1 MPAAMSAVPP
11 VIPPLTSAVRTP
23 SLPSAFRTPSLPSA
37 WRIAPTAALLATLAG
52 CGSPLTSTFP
62 PDCPHAGVL
71 ADAADLT
78 RYRAVGQE
86 AGAPGTAGH
95 DLTDMVLD
103 GQITGVSGDCTRASR
118 RELDVGVAVSMRL
131 TRGPAARGPVSDV
144 PFFVAVT
151 EGGKVLDKQIYH
163 IAPGFA
169 ANADTVRLT
178 SDPVSLNL
186 PISVDKPGSAY
197 DLVVGFQLSPDEVA
211 LNRRR
216 GPR

>member
-1 MPAAMSAVPP
+1 MPAA
-11 VIPPLTSAVRTP
+11 IPADPRLIPLLTFAPRTRF
-23 SLPSAFRTPSLPSA
+23 LPSHR
-37 WRIAPTAALLATLAG
+37 RIAPSVALLATLAG
-52 CGSPLTSTFP
+52 CGAPLTKTFP
-62 PDCPHAGVL
+62 PECPHAGVL

-78 RYRAVGQE
+78 RYRSAGQQ
-86 AGAPGTAGH
+86 AGATGH

-118 RELDVGVAVSMRL
+118 RELDVSVVVSMRL
-131 TRGPAARGPVSDV
+131 TRGPAARGPVRDV

-151 EGGKVLDKQIYH
+151 ENGQMLDKQIYH
-163 IAPGFA
+163 VVPDFA

-178 SDPVSLNL
+178 SDPVNLSL
-186 PISVDKPGSAY
+186 PINVDKPGSAY
-197 DLVVGFQLSPDEVA
+197 DLVVGFQLTPDEVA

>member
-1 MPAAMSAVPP
+1 MPAAMPAVPS
-11 VIPPLTSAVRTP
+11 VIPPLSPASRTSSP
-23 SLPSAFRTPSLPSA
+23 SSAR
-37 WRIAPTAALLATLAG
+37 RIARLLPTAALLAALAG
-52 CGSPLTSTFP
+52 CGAPLTSTFP
-62 PDCPHAGVL
+62 PDCPRAGVL

-78 RYRAVGQE
+78 RYRSAGQE
-86 AGAPGTAGH
+86 AGASGH

-118 RELDVGVAVSMRL
+118 RELDVTVAVSMRL
-131 TRGPAARGPVSDV
+131 TRGPAARGPVDDV

-151 EGGKVLDKQIYH
+151 ENGKVLDKQIYH
-163 IAPGFA
+163 VAPGFS

-178 SDPVSLNL
+178 SDAVSLNL
-186 PISVDKPGSAY
+186 PISTDKPGSAY
-197 DLVVGFQLSPDEVA
+197 DLVVGFQLTPDEVA